1 ALLSEERSESF
12 DFVFESFKQLC
23 EGGTPEV
30 VFTDCDAAAMLAIA
44 KVYPSA
50 LNKLCIWHTMG
61 NIREHGGGL
70 EKGVLGQVL
79 QLFKAAAYAQTEEVS
94 HLGWTLVR
102 FCRG

>member
-1 ALLSEERSESF
+1 MLN
-12 DFVFESFKQLC
+12 K
-23 EGGTPEV
+23 V

-94 HLGWTLVR
+94 HLGWTLNH
-102 FCRG
+102 FFRG